1 MKSSEKIL
9 LAVVGVA
16 AVAGIAYLAM
26 QPKRPTVVYVPGSQ
40 SSVAS
45 SIQQGAL
52 AASELA
58 PVATNL
64 FNNIFGS
71 DNSGSASGSDIESLP
86 SSYNSS
92 NTSTP
97 SSSEVMSGIPEM
109 YAGGVM

>member
-9 LAVVGVA
+9 IGVVAVA

-26 QPKRPTVVYVPGSQ
+26 QPKRPTVVYIPPGQ
-40 SSVAS
+40 SSTAS

-58 PVATNL
+58 PVAENL
-64 FNNIFGS
+64 FNNIFGQS
-71 DNSGSASGSDIESLP
+71 NSGAASGSDIESLP

-92 NTSTP
+92 NTSTQA
-97 SSSEVMSGIPEM
+97 SSELMSGIPEM